1 MRNVIPKPKNG
12 MNNRKNVSAYFHRR
26 EWTGTVFYAQETQ
39 YTIRSIRSAYVN
51 KDTLEMENSVVAALD
66 LMIPA

>member
-1 MRNVIPKPKNG
+1 MRNAIPKPKNG
-12 MNNRKNVSAYFHRR
+12 MNNRNNVSAYFRR
-26 EWTGTVFYAQETQ
+26 KEWTGTVFYAQETQ
-39 YTIRSIRSAYVN
+39 CTIRSIRSAYVN